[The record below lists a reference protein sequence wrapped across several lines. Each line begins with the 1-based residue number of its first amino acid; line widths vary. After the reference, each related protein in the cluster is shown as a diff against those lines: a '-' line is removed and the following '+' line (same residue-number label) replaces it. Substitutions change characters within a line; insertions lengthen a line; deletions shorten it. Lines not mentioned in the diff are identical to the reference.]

1 VAAIVAFAAASALG
15 VGRAAF
21 DVGGPGEQPRHAW
34 AKRAGGKPFA
44 RVGACNADRAQRP
57 RALLEL
63 GLRQLAEQ
71 LSEYDANWRR
81 RRVGVIVGTSSGG
94 FAALERALA
103 ADAPAGHPD
112 WQKSSYFAALD
123 AVAASLERP
132 PERLVSLYAACASS
146 TLAIGLGLRW
156 LELDEVD
163 LVITGGYDAE
173 SDWVGAGF
181 DVLKATSSGQPRPF
195 RAERDGM
202 ALGEGVA
209 LLALTGDA
217 QARFGHV
224 RGFGASTD
232 AVHITAPDR
241 SGEGLARAATA
252 ALSDAALKPSDVDF
266 VSVHGTGTS
275 FNDAAEAAALRRVF
289 GAAAT
294 ELHLHAFKP
303 VVGHTL
309 GAAGALEALAAL
321 SGLENGVLPASASPG
336 TPMPELPA
344 RLLHQNQAYPV
355 EHCLK
360 LSTAFGGANAALV
373 LSRRAAPTQQRARR
387 PVYLVAAGSACRE
400 LDLARLNGLLVA
412 PIERLPRSDMLSE
425 LAVAAAAEAL
435 RDAAERGL
443 DYDRARTGVV
453 VGSVGATLQANA
465 EFGARLLARG
475 PEHAEPRRFPGTSP
489 NAGAGH
495 VAIAFG
501 LGALSHAVGAGPHAA
516 IEALAVARDWI
527 SAGDADALVVVGAE
541 LAGPTPERALAA
553 QGVKGPESGGFAL
566 LLAAA
571 PAGPLLD
578 QGLLASAHRLGL
590 EPGNIGFPALQALC
604 RAAGLPGP
612 GGFGTVRPPE

>member
-1 VAAIVAFAAASALG
+1 
-15 VGRAAF
+15 
-21 DVGGPGEQPRHAW
+21 
-34 AKRAGGKPFA
+34 
-44 RVGACNADRAQRP
+44 
-57 RALLEL
+57 
-63 GLRQLAEQ
+63 
-71 LSEYDANWRR
+71 
-81 RRVGVIVGTSSGG
+81 
-94 FAALERALA
+94 
-103 ADAPAGHPD
+103 
-112 WQKSSYFAALD
+112 
-123 AVAASLERP
+123 
-132 PERLVSLYAACASS
+132 
-146 TLAIGLGLRW
+146 
-156 LELDEVD
+156 
-163 LVITGGYDAE
+163 
-173 SDWVGAGF
+173 
-181 DVLKATSSGQPRPF
+181 
-195 RAERDGM
+195 
-202 ALGEGVA
+202 
-209 LLALTGDA
+209 
-217 QARFGHV
+217 
-224 RGFGASTD
+224 
-232 AVHITAPDR
+232 
-241 SGEGLARAATA
+241 
-252 ALSDAALKPSDVDF
+252 
-266 VSVHGTGTS
+266 
-275 FNDAAEAAALRRVF
+275 
-289 GAAAT
+289 
-294 ELHLHAFKP
+294 
-303 VVGHTL
+303 
-309 GAAGALEALAAL
+309 
-321 SGLENGVLPASASPG
+321 
-336 TPMPELPA
+336 
-344 RLLHQNQAYPV
+344 
-355 EHCLK
+355 
-360 LSTAFGGANAALV
+360 
-373 LSRRAAPTQQRARR
+373 
-387 PVYLVAAGSACRE
+387 
-400 LDLARLNGLLVA
+400 LNGLLVA